1 MEKILV
7 TGSKGQ
13 LGLSIADISYKF
25 HDEYHFIF
33 TDIEDLDITSFDHV
47 SDFCK
52 KNEITIIINAAAYTA
67 VDLAEDF
74 PDKCFAINRDGVKNL
89 AIVSE
94 QLGIFL
100 VHTSTDYIFDGES
113 DIPYKED
120 DVPNPVSTYGQS
132 KLEGELAL
140 KSTLKKGVIV
150 RTSWLYSI
158 YGKNFL
164 KTMLEL
170 SKRQNQIQVV
180 ADQYGTP
187 TCASDLSEVIMEII
201 KKRGEIDSIAVYHYS
216 NSGRCSWYDFAS
228 FIISKAG
235 VNCEV
240 KPVNSSEYKTKA
252 KRPKHSEFNKG
263 KVKNFLG
270 IDIPDWKLSV
280 EKTMKRLE

>member
-13 LGLSIADISYKF
+13 LGLSIADISFQYQEQF
-25 HDEYHFIF
+25 SFFY
-33 TDIEDLDITSFDHV
+33 TDIEDLDITSFDSV
-47 SDFCK
+47 FSFCK

-74 PDKCFAINRDGVKNL
+74 PEKCFAINRDGVRNL

-94 QLGIFL
+94 KLGIFF

-113 DIPYKED
+113 ELPYKED
-120 DVPNPVSTYGQS
+120 DLPNPISIYGQS
-132 KLEGELAL
+132 KLEGEIAF
-140 KSTLKKGVIV
+140 KSILKKGVII

-170 SKRQNQIQVV
+170 SKKQNEIKVV
-180 ADQYGTP
+180 SDQYGTP
-187 TCASDLSEVIMEII
+187 TCAADLALVIMEII
-201 KKRGEIDSIAVYHYS
+201 KKKEHINTIEVFHYS
-216 NSGRCSWYDFAS
+216 NSGNCSWYDFAW

-235 VNCEV
+235 MNCHV
-240 KPVNSSEYKTKA
+240 KPINSTEYKTKA
-252 KRPKHSEFNKG
+252 KRPQHSEFNKG

-270 IDIPDWKLSV
+270 IEIPEWEISA
-280 EKTMKRLE
+280 EKTIKKLE